1 LLVFYTALIFGIMN
15 WKKNWTIWI
24 VVAFTGTLFSFKF
37 ADKYFEIA
45 KNLDLYASVVR
56 EINSYYVDEIDAG
69 KLNKKAIDEM
79 LKSLDP
85 YTVFISEAEAED
97 FRFQMTGQY
106 GGIGSQVVQ
115 RNDYVMISDPYE
127 GYAAQKADLRAG
139 DLILAV
145 DGKSAKGKSTSDMS
159 KLLKGQAGTIVKLSI
174 KRGNETLEIPVTR
187 EEIKLK
193 NVPYYGLINP
203 TTGYIKLSSFTGDA
217 GEDVRK
223 ALVDLKTKNI
233 SQVILDVRGNPGG
246 LLNEA
251 INIVNLFVPKGQL
264 VVTTKGKTSEWNKS
278 YLTNNQATDT
288 QIPLVVLTNKGSA
301 SASEIVSGT
310 IQDLDRGIVIGQRT
324 FGKGLVQS
332 TRPLQYNTQ
341 IKITTAK
348 YYTPS
353 GRCIQALD
361 YSHRNEDGS
370 VGNMP
375 DSLKKAFKTKNGR
388 TVLDGGG
395 VEPDLVTALPPLS
408 LFTQTLISQ
417 FVLFDFATMY
427 RQNHPSLQANSQDF
441 TISNDLYDQF
451 KKYVMEKDV
460 KFVSQ
465 SEQELENFKKKAV
478 EEKYFEG
485 VQTAY
490 EQIKKQLAQ
499 SKEQELM
506 KNKTEICSLLTEEIV
521 RRYYFQN
528 GRTEA
533 TFKFDTEIQEAL
545 KLFADAPRMKTIL
558 SAKQ

>member
-1 LLVFYTALIFGIMN
+1 MLVYYTALIFGIMN
-15 WKKNWTIWI
+15 WKKNWII
-24 VVAFTGTLFSFKF
+24 LVVIAAMGSLLSFKF

-145 DGKSAKGKSTSDMS
+145 DGKSAKGKTTSEMS
-159 KLLKGQAGTIVKLSI
+159 KLLKGQAGTVVKLSI
-174 KRGNETLEIPVTR
+174 KRANETLEIPVTR

-203 TTGYIKLSSFTGDA
+203 TTGYIKLSSFTNDA
-217 GEDVRK
+217 GEDVKK
-223 ALVDLKTKNI
+223 ALIDLKTKNI
-233 SQVILDVRGNPGG
+233 KQVILDVRGNPGG

-264 VVTTKGKTSEWNKS
+264 VVTTKGKTSEWNKAYTTS
-278 YLTNNQATDT
+278 NPAIDT
-288 QIPLVVLTNKGSA
+288 EIPLVVLTNKGSA

-310 IQDLDRGIVIGQRT
+310 LQDLDRGIVIGQRT

-370 VGNMP
+370 VGTVP
-375 DSLKKAFKTKNGR
+375 DSIKKAFKTKNGR
-388 TVLDGGG
+388 MVYDGGG
-395 VEPDLVTALPPLS
+395 VEPDLVTPLPPLS
-408 LFTQTLISQ
+408 LFTQTLLSQ
-417 FVLFDFATMY
+417 FVLFDFATEY
-427 RQNHPSLQANSQDF
+427 RQKHASLGAEAQSFQ
-441 TISNDLYDQF
+441 ISNELYEQF
-451 KKYVMEKDV
+451 KNYVLAKEFT
-460 KFVSQ
+460 FVSQ
-465 SEQELENFKKKAV
+465 SEQALEEFKKKAV
-478 EEKYFEG
+478 EEKYFDA
-485 VQTAY
+485 VQPTF
-490 EQIKKQLAQ
+490 EQIKKQLSQNKA
-499 SKEQELM
+499 QELLQH
-506 KNKTEICSLLTEEIV
+506 KTEISALLTEEIV

-528 GRTEA
+528 GRTA
-533 TFKFDTEIQEAL
+533 ASFQFDKEIQEAL
-545 KLFADAPRMKTIL
+545 KLFDNPQQIQSIL
-558 SAKQ
+558 AVKK

>member
-1 LLVFYTALIFGIMN
+1 MN
-15 WKKNWTIWI
+15 WKKNWIVI
-24 VVAFTGTLFSFKF
+24 VVITAMGSLLSFKF

-56 EINSYYVDEIDAG
+56 EINSYYVDDIDAG

-106 GGIGSQVVQ
+106 GGVGAQVVQ
-115 RNDYVMISDPYE
+115 RNDYVMIADPYE

-139 DLILAV
+139 DIILSV

-159 KLLKGQAGTIVKLSI
+159 KLLKGQAGTVVKLSI

-193 NVPYYGLINP
+193 NVPYYGLINS
-203 TTGYIKLSSFTGDA
+203 TTGYIKLSSFTNDA

-223 ALVDLKTKNI
+223 ALIDLKTKNI
-233 SQVILDVRGNPGG
+233 SQLILDVRGNPGG

-264 VVTTKGKTSEWNKS
+264 VVTTKGKTAEWNKAYTTS
-278 YLTNNQATDT
+278 HAATDLD
-288 QIPLVVLTNKGSA
+288 IPLVVLTNKGSA

-310 IQDLDRGIVIGQRT
+310 IQDLDRGVVVGQRT

-332 TRPLQYNTQ
+332 TRALQYNTQ

-361 YSHRNEDGS
+361 YSHRNDDGS
-370 VGNMP
+370 VGAVP
-375 DSLKKAFKTKNGR
+375 DSIKKAFKTKNGR

-395 VEPDLVTALPPLS
+395 VEPDLVTPLPPLS

-417 FVLFDFATMY
+417 FVIFDFATSY
-427 RQNHPSLQANSQDF
+427 RQQHANLPTDAQNF
-441 TISNDLYDQF
+441 KISNELYEQF
-451 KKYVMEKDV
+451 KKYVLENDFQ
-460 KFVSQ
+460 FVSQ

-478 EEKYFEG
+478 EEKYFDA

-499 SKEQELM
+499 NKSQELAQ
-506 KNKTEICSLLTEEIV
+506 NKSEIAALLTEEIV
-521 RRYYFQN
+521 KRYYFQN

-533 TFKFDTEIQEAL
+533 SFQFDTEIQEAL
-545 KLFADAPRMKTIL
+545 KLFANPQQMQDIL
-558 SAKQ
+558 AVKK

>member
-1 LLVFYTALIFGIMN
+1 
-15 WKKNWTIWI
+15 
-24 VVAFTGTLFSFKF
+24 
-37 ADKYFEIA
+37 
-45 KNLDLYASVVR
+45 
-56 EINSYYVDEIDAG
+56 
-69 KLNKKAIDEM
+69 
-79 LKSLDP
+79 
-85 YTVFISEAEAED
+85 
-97 FRFQMTGQY
+97 
-106 GGIGSQVVQ
+106 
-115 RNDYVMISDPYE
+115 
-127 GYAAQKADLRAG
+127 
-139 DLILAV
+139 
-145 DGKSAKGKSTSDMS
+145 
-159 KLLKGQAGTIVKLSI
+159 
-174 KRGNETLEIPVTR
+174 
-187 EEIKLK
+187 
-193 NVPYYGLINP
+193 
-203 TTGYIKLSSFTGDA
+203 
-217 GEDVRK
+217 
-223 ALVDLKTKNI
+223 
-233 SQVILDVRGNPGG
+233 
-246 LLNEA
+246 
-251 INIVNLFVPKGQL
+251 
-264 VVTTKGKTSEWNKS
+264 
-278 YLTNNQATDT
+278 
-288 QIPLVVLTNKGSA
+288 LVVLTNKGSA

-417 FVLFDFATMY
+417 FVLFDFATLY

-521 RRYYFQN
+521 RRYYYQN

>member
-115 RNDYVMISDPYE
+115 RNEYVMISDPYE

-145 DGKSAKGKSTSDMS
+145 DGKSAKGKSTSEMS
-159 KLLKGQAGTIVKLSI
+159 KLLKGQAGTVVKLSI

-370 VGNMP
+370 VGNVP
-375 DSLKKAFKTKNGR
+375 DSIKKAFKTKNGR

-395 VEPDLVTALPPLS
+395 VAPDLITDLPPLS
-408 LFTQTLISQ
+408 MFTQTLISQ
-417 FVLFDFATMY
+417 FVLFDFASLY
-427 RQNHPSLQANSQDF
+427 RQNHPSLNASAQDF

-485 VQTAY
+485 VQAAY

-499 SKEQELM
+499 SKEQELT
-506 KNKTEICSLLTEEIV
+506 KNKTEICSLLTDEIV
-521 RRYYFQN
+521 RRYYYQN

-533 TFKFDTEIQEAL
+533 SFKFDTEIQEAL
-545 KLFADAPRMKTIL
+545 KLFADTPRMKTIL

>member
-1 LLVFYTALIFGIMN
+1 MLVFYTALIFGIMN